1 MFIHQST
8 LQILVPG
15 EPSPEALHREEYFN
29 EPKDDTADGDTSS
42 EDHLAASRISL
53 LRAQVTTRVGRYFV

>member
-29 EPKDDTADGDTSS
+29 ESKDETADGEASS

-53 LRAQVTTRVGRYFV
+53 LRAQVTTGVGRYFV

>member
-29 EPKDDTADGDTSS
+29 ESKDDTADGATT
-42 EDHLAASRISL
+42 LPTAPKPWAAL
-53 LRAQVTTRVGRYFV
+53 LP